1 MPIKM
6 RWLLVYEFLNQLLS
20 IPKGVKEKQIKA
32 FLNQAGRARTEW
44 QSTAMKR
51 RLWISG
57 GVALLVAGCG
67 QSMGVSGGRSNDLAS
82 TRIRTT
88 SSSAVRAA
96 VLSVFKEEGFA
107 VVSESRQS
115 ITFSIEG
122 GRRADIMWSS
132 INNPNPVMIQ
142 PTVTWRNIGP
152 GEILVEC
159 RVEVTQRM
167 TAFGETSRRPM
178 LAGKTA
184 YNNML
189 RRVRQRVEK
198 SQ

>member
-1 MPIKM
+1 
-6 RWLLVYEFLNQLLS
+6 
-20 IPKGVKEKQIKA
+20 
-32 FLNQAGRARTEW
+32 
-44 QSTAMKR
+44 MKR
-51 RLWISG
+51 RLWILG

-82 TRIRTT
+82 TRIQTNSA
-88 SSSAVRAA
+88 SSVRSA

-107 VVSESRQS
+107 VVSESKQS

-122 GRRADIMWSS
+122 GRRADIMWST

-142 PTVTWRNIGP
+142 PTVTWRSLGS
-152 GEILVEC
+152 GEMLVEC

-167 TAFGETSRRPM
+167 TAFGETSRKPM

-184 YNNML
+184 YNNLL

-198 SQ
+198 GQ